1 MTLYDCVADLPLT
14 ISGSDRTS
22 RRREMVGETTRVTS
36 TFVLLAEDEFGA
48 GEDITHEAVDHE
60 ALPDTLPFDFA
71 GEYTF
76 DEFSQSLE
84 AVDLFPTKSPERE
97 SSRAYRRWA
106 LESAALDLALK
117 QNDTTLASRIGR
129 ERSPVRFVVSTPVP
143 DGDTTRVER
152 ILAVNPTCEFA
163 LEPTDEWTADTFARL
178 AETDA
183 VRVLDLNGQSGGDG
197 DSQAPNPEFYRRVFE
212 TLSDA
217 IVADPVVSDDVHDL
231 LAANSDRLSL
241 GASVRST
248 ADIRDAPFE
257 PSWCRIVPSRFG
269 TVRSLLETIEYCAE
283 QDISMYGG
291 GQCELCVGRGH
302 IQLLASLFYPDGPN
316 DVAPRAYNKPTI
328 RADLISSPLEPP
340 EAPTGMEWKQ
350 LEFE

>member
-1 MTLYDCVADLPLT
+1 MTLYDCIADLPLT
-14 ISGSDRTS
+14 ISGSDRTVVVV
-22 RRREMVGETTRVTS
+22 EMAGEATRVTS

-48 GEDITHEAVDHE
+48 GEDVTHEAVDHE

-84 AVDLFPTKSPERE
+84 AVDLFPTKPPERE
-97 SSRAYRRWA
+97 VSRAYRRWA
-106 LESAALDLALK
+106 VESAALDLALQ
-117 QNDTTLASRIGR
+117 QNDTTLASRFGR

-143 DGDTTRVER
+143 DGDTTQVEE

-163 LEPTDEWTADTFARL
+163 FKPTDGWTTDTLARL

-183 VRVLDLNGQSGGDG
+183 VRVLDLSEQSDGNGDY
-197 DSQAPNPEFYRRVFE
+197 QAPNPQLYRRVFE
-212 TLSDA
+212 TFPDA
-217 IVADPVVSDDVHDL
+217 IVVDPLVSDDVHDL
-231 LAANSDRLSL
+231 LAAYSDRLSL
-241 GASVRST
+241 GASVHSTANLRST
-248 ADIRDAPFE
+248 PFE
-257 PSWCRIVPSRFG
+257 PDWCSITPSRFG

-283 QDISMYGG
+283 RDISMYGG

-302 IQLLASLFYPDGPN
+302 IQLLASLFYPDAPN
-316 DVAPRAYNKPTI
+316 EVAPRAYNKPTI
-328 RADLISSPLEPP
+328 RADLHSSPWSHPMP
-340 EAPTGMEWKQ
+340 QPGWNGSK

>member
-1 MTLYDCVADLPLT
+1 MTLYDCIADLPLT

-22 RRREMVGETTRVTS
+22 RRREMAGEATRVTS

-48 GEDITHEAVDHE
+48 GEDVTHEAVDHE
-60 ALPDTLPFDFA
+60 ALPDTLPFNFA

-84 AVDLFPTKSPERE
+84 AVDLFPTKPPERE
-97 SSRAYRRWA
+97 VSRAYRRWA
-106 LESAALDLALK
+106 VESAALDLALK
-117 QNDTTLASRIGR
+117 QNDMTLASRFGR
-129 ERSPVRFVVSTPVP
+129 ERSPVGFVVSTPIP
-143 DGDTTRVER
+143 DGDTTQVEE

-163 LEPTDEWTADTFARL
+163 LKPTDGWTTDTLARL

-183 VRVLDLNGQSGGDG
+183 VRVLDLSEQSDG
-197 DSQAPNPEFYRRVFE
+197 NDDNQAPNPQLYRQVFE
-212 TLSDA
+212 TFPDA
-217 IVADPVVSDDVHDL
+217 IVSDPVVSHDVHDL

-241 GASVRST
+241 GASVRS
-248 ADIRDAPFE
+248 AEDIRDAPFE
-257 PSWCRIVPSRFG
+257 PDWCSIAPSRFG
-269 TVRSLLETIEYCAE
+269 TVRSVLETIEYCTE
-283 QDISMYGG
+283 QDIRMYGG

-316 DVAPRAYNKPTI
+316 EVAPRAYNKPASKANL
-328 RADLISSPLEPP
+328 RSSPLEPP
-340 EAPTGMEWKQ
+340 EDPTGMEWKQ